1 MSHLAS
7 STCCEGQK
15 ATKTAR
21 QGDGGADA
29 ALYNGVLDHLVIQSQ
44 IEVSCSCEC
53 PFIPYY
59 ESQSGGKVPLM
70 CVMSAPNFV

>member
-15 ATKTAR
+15 AAKTAG

-44 IEVSCSCEC
+44 IEVSCSCDTVYVFNYIEA
-53 PFIPYY
+53 F
-59 ESQSGGKVPLM
+59 QK
-70 CVMSAPNFV
+70 